1 MAEEQECDFRKSCAD
16 SEAAA
21 AAEPLGFLSE
31 TTAVDAES
39 PELENYSSKCVFCR
53 IAAQQDP
60 STELLYCEV
69 GGDARP
75 GTRSLLGAPRGDL
88 AGILSTGDDD
98 SYVNWQVTLNS
109 WKNNQDFCVAVPPHF
124 SSSWLKNEDLV
135 CFKDIKPAAPHHYL
149 VVPKMHIGNC
159 RYLKK
164 DQIELV
170 ENMVTVGKTILE
182 RNNFTDFKN
191 TRMGFHVPPFCSISH
206 LHLHVL
212 APADQLSFLSKL
224 VYKVNSYWFITAD
237 YLIDK
242 LRT

>member
-21 AAEPLGFLSE
+21 AAEPLGSPSE
-31 TTAVDAES
+31 TTAVAAES
-39 PELENYSSKCVFCR
+39 PELENYNSKC
-53 IAAQQDP
+53 
-60 STELLYCEV
+60 
-69 GGDARP
+69 
-75 GTRSLLGAPRGDL
+75 
-88 AGILSTGDDD
+88 
-98 SYVNWQVTLNS
+98 
-109 WKNNQDFCVAVPPHF
+109 
-124 SSSWLKNEDLV
+124 NEDLV
-135 CFKDIKPAAPHHYL
+135 CFKDTKAAAPHHYL

-191 TRMGFHVPPFCSISH
+191 MRMGFHVPPFCSISH

-224 VYKVNSYWFITAD
+224 IYKVNSYWFI
-237 YLIDK
+237 
-242 LRT
+242 

>member
-1 MAEEQECDFRKSCAD
+1 MAEEQECDFKKSCAD

-21 AAEPLGFLSE
+21 AAEPLGSPSE
-31 TTAVDAES
+31 TTAVAAES
-39 PELENYSSKCVFCR
+39 PELENYSSK
-53 IAAQQDP
+53 
-60 STELLYCEV
+60 
-69 GGDARP
+69 
-75 GTRSLLGAPRGDL
+75 
-88 AGILSTGDDD
+88 
-98 SYVNWQVTLNS
+98 QVTLNI
-109 WKNNQDFCVAVPPHF
+109 WKNNGDFCVSVPPHF
-124 SSSWLKNEDLV
+124 GSSWLKNEDLV

-224 VYKVNSYWFITAD
+224 VYRVNSYWFITAD